1 MLFQHERSSSRVR
14 YFAALDVHRDTI
26 SSCLYDAKRRRTCD
40 EREFSAH
47 KPKSLVRFVEST
59 RSNFGDFR
67 SCYEASFCG
76 TALYEEL
83 TALGVDCAI
92 IAPGSIPRRSGD
104 RIKTDRRD
112 ARKLAEYFAAG
123 LLTECFVLDSGMRS
137 ARSLMRSREALMKNL
152 HRSKMQAI
160 HFLHGLGHCY
170 NAGSYW
176 TQKFT
181 AWINN
186 VELDQPND
194 EYVLRGHLDDIAY
207 IQSRIQEAEQRIR
220 SASESLRYREPIQ
233 ILQGFR
239 GIGLISAMQLVC
251 EIGDF
256 RRFERPSALMAYLGL
271 VPSQRSS
278 GNTIRSGSITKTGN
292 THVRKVLVSA
302 AWKYVNP
309 PRVSIALRERQKHC
323 SARTVAISQRAQKR
337 LHKRYHALAK
347 RKPPKVAVVALARE
361 LVGFL
366 WEAMQTPV
374 HTA

>member
-1 MLFQHERSSSRVR
+1 
-14 YFAALDVHRDTI
+14 
-26 SSCLYDAKRRRTCD
+26 
-40 EREFSAH
+40 
-47 KPKSLVRFVEST
+47 
-59 RSNFGDFR
+59 
-67 SCYEASFCG
+67 
-76 TALYEEL
+76 
-83 TALGVDCAI
+83 
-92 IAPGSIPRRSGD
+92 
-104 RIKTDRRD
+104 
-112 ARKLAEYFAAG
+112 
-123 LLTECFVLDSGMRS
+123 
-137 ARSLMRSREALMKNL
+137 
-152 HRSKMQAI
+152 
-160 HFLHGLGHCY
+160 
-170 NAGSYW
+170 
-176 TQKFT
+176 
-181 AWINN
+181 
-186 VELDQPND
+186 
-194 EYVLRGHLDDIAY
+194 
-207 IQSRIQEAEQRIR
+207 
-220 SASESLRYREPIQ
+220 
-233 ILQGFR
+233 
-239 GIGLISAMQLVC
+239 MQLVC

-256 RRFERPSALMAYLGL
+256 RRFEKPAALMAYLGL